1 MASVCESFLWEE
13 PCGVQVVSPRAL
25 PVLIPTE
32 LTGDFRR
39 MTMRKIILFARALAK
54 SVFCTS
60 NDTRIT
66 NYGNPPKALLVIDMQ
81 VDLVDENG
89 KFPIE
94 KNQINGLI
102 TTVNAIIEGFYNDE
116 CIIIYIRNI
125 LKKWNIAG
133 PFIKYATRE
142 GTPGAEIDPRIN
154 IVSVNIFDKY
164 KGSALSNEKLN
175 NFLMQ
180 NHVDELYLCGIMADG
195 CVYNTALDAFDRN
208 YKVNYFSNA
217 VGAKSTENIEKAIKI
232 LNKKGINIIEFNP
245 VENSGHDARNG
256 AKS

>member
-102 TTVNAIIEGFYNDE
+102 TTVNAIIEDFYNDG

-125 LKKWNIAG
+125 LKN
-133 PFIKYATRE
+133 
-142 GTPGAEIDPRIN
+142 GTHGAEIDPRIN
-154 IVSVNIFDKY
+154 IVSVNIFE
-164 KGSALSNEKLN
+164 GIGISCI
-175 NFLMQ
+175 FCF
-180 NHVDELYLCGIMADG
+180 YLR
-195 CVYNTALDAFDRN
+195 YPSSL
-208 YKVNYFSNA
+208 
-217 VGAKSTENIEKAIKI
+217 
-232 LNKKGINIIEFNP
+232 
-245 VENSGHDARNG
+245 
-256 AKS
+256 